1 MNNIKLKIG
10 KKYEIEIEKIVFGGE
25 GLGHI
30 DGFTVFVPMSVPGDI
45 LEVEIISLKKTYA
58 RALITKIIKP
68 SADRIDDLSKIS
80 FEDFDGC
87 DFAMLK
93 YEKQLYY
100 KNLML
105 EEVLTHIGKLDL
117 TNTTIEKIIGC
128 DTLINYRNKT
138 AEPLVKKN
146 GKITTGFYSKK
157 SHNVFTA
164 KENLLR
170 SQVAEKIINAF
181 LLEINSYQGTK
192 KEFKVYNEI
201 NNSGFLKHIVI
212 RNNEKNEV
220 LLTIV
225 INKKSQ
231 IKELKKVLEKLYNE
245 NNEIISVYISI
256 KNEQNNVILG
266 EKNKLLLGNDYL
278 EEEINGINFKIY
290 PDSFFQINKK
300 QAIKLYNKGIEYL
313 GESKKNT
320 VIDAFSGTGTIAM
333 ILSKNVN
340 KVIGIESVK
349 SSVEAGNIT
358 IKENNIKHV
367 NLLHGKVE
375 KVLPNVLKAEKV
387 EAIIF
392 DPPRKGIDQKALYST
407 VKNNI
412 KKIVYISCNP
422 ATFARDCKF
431 LVENGYH
438 LEKVGAVDMFPQ
450 TNHIEVVGVLT
461 KSIK

>member
-1 MNNIKLKIG
+1 M
-10 KKYEIEIEKIVFGGE
+10 
-25 GLGHI
+25 
-30 DGFTVFVPMSVPGDI
+30 
-45 LEVEIISLKKTYA
+45 
-58 RALITKIIKP
+58 
-68 SADRIDDLSKIS
+68 
-80 FEDFDGC
+80 
-87 DFAMLK
+87 
-93 YEKQLYY
+93 
-100 KNLML
+100 
-105 EEVLTHIGKLDL
+105 
-117 TNTTIEKIIGC
+117 
-128 DTLINYRNKT
+128 
-138 AEPLVKKN
+138 KKN

-181 LLEINSYQGTK
+181 LLKINSYQGTK

-231 IKELKKVLEKLYNE
+231 LKDLKNVLEKLYNE
-245 NNEIISVYISI
+245 NNEIISIYVSI

-266 EKNKLLLGNDYL
+266 EENRLLFGKDYL

-300 QAIKLYNKGIEYL
+300 QAVKLYNKGIEFL
-313 GESKKNT
+313 GNNVKST

-349 SSVEAGNIT
+349 SSVDAGNIT
-358 IKENNIKHV
+358 IKENNIQHV

-375 KVLPNVLKAEKV
+375 KLLPNILKTEKV

-392 DPPRKGIDQKALYST
+392 DPPRKGIDQKALVST
-407 VKNNI
+407 IKNNI
-412 KKIVYISCNP
+412 RKIIYISCNP